1 MDRRLLVLDMIR
13 PLAVSDQVVRQPL
26 HVRLHV
32 RLHVETLP
40 WERRLP
46 RPVTLVILD
55 WRDAFSE
62 SKTYDPSL
70 SIPNTFS
77 HTGFRSVSDGTLCP
91 LSMIRFDSQRAT
103 PPEPRCSGKPID
115 QGPESQRY
123 LWIPPET
130 KEKTRIA

>member
-1 MDRRLLVLDMIR
+1 MDRGLLVLDVIR
-13 PLAVSDQVVRQPL
+13 PFAVSEQVVRHP
-26 HVRLHV
+26 LHV

-40 WERRLP
+40 WEDRLP
-46 RPVTLVILD
+46 RPVTLVIRD
-55 WRDAFSE
+55 WRDVFNE

-77 HTGFRSVSDGTLCP
+77 HTGFRSDPEGTLCR

-103 PPEPRCSGKPID
+103 PPVPRCLGKPID
-115 QGPESQRY
+115 QGTESQRY
-123 LWIPPET
+123 SWIPTET